1 MVTGPT
7 GAGKS
12 TTLYAA
18 VNHLRRDTQN
28 IVTLE
33 DPVEYEIGGIN
44 QIQVRPNIGFTF
56 AEGLSAVLRQDPNII
71 MVGEIR
77 DKETANL
84 VTHASLTGHLVLTTL
99 HTNDAAGAMPRLIN
113 MGVEPF
119 LIASAMNAIVGQR
132 LVRKICEKCRVSY
145 TPPVEIAKQVDAI
158 LRTGGIKMEVKY
170 FKGKG
175 CEACANTGYRG
186 RTGIYEVLDVDDG
199 MEELI
204 ISRASATKIKEYAF
218 KKQMYPMRID
228 GFIKVTQ
235 GLTTV
240 DEVLHATAIN

>member
-1 MVTGPT
+1 M
-7 GAGKS
+7 
-12 TTLYAA
+12 
-18 VNHLRRDTQN
+18 
-28 IVTLE
+28 
-33 DPVEYEIGGIN
+33 
-44 QIQVRPNIGFTF
+44 
-56 AEGLSAVLRQDPNII
+56 
-71 MVGEIR
+71 
-77 DKETANL
+77 
-84 VTHASLTGHLVLTTL
+84 
-99 HTNDAAGAMPRLIN
+99 
-113 MGVEPF
+113 
-119 LIASAMNAIVGQR
+119 
-132 LVRKICEKCRVSY
+132 SY